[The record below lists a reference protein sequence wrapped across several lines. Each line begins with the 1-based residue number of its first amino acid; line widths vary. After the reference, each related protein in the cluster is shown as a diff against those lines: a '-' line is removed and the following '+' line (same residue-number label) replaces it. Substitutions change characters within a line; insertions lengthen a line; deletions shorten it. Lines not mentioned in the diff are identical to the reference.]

1 MCHGEEGRGEGFTS
15 KDLKSAERFVSS
27 ARVQLRHISSA
38 QSVSHAKYVRQ
49 AGVWA
54 WLYIT
59 QGLQCPYRDARAS
72 RTAK

>member
-49 AGVWA
+49 AGV
-54 WLYIT
+54 
-59 QGLQCPYRDARAS
+59 
-72 RTAK
+72 